1 MAEVSGRSMGSG
13 EAVAGDGALG
23 AWQVLW
29 QIGGVQQQLVFEATQ
44 DT

>member
-1 MAEVSGRSMGSG
+1 LSSS
-13 EAVAGDGALG
+13 EAVTGEGALG